1 MENSGFQNKLRAQH
15 HKPVVHSIIDAQT
28 ISGLRCIFTLV
39 ATLFSHFAQYVSND
53 SLPSLFRSNVG
64 EPGETGVGG
73 LVVGV
78 EIVILSAVLSCTL
91 EGLFD
96 IYRPLNCFIWTNQA

>member
-1 MENSGFQNKLRAQH
+1 M
-15 HKPVVHSIIDAQT
+15 DAQT

-39 ATLFSHFAQYVSND
+39 ATLFSHFAQYVSSD
-53 SLPSLFRSNVG
+53 SLPSLFRSKVG
-64 EPGETGVGG
+64 ELGETGVGG

-78 EIVILSAVLSCTL
+78 ETVIRSAAVLSGTL

-96 IYRPLNCFIWTNQA
+96 IYRPFIVSFGQIKHNESSCSVKRYCTVS